1 MSVTYAI
8 RRPRAIST
16 QRTTWGQ
23 QLRQNWRSS
32 IYQLKLCG
40 LLIIILVAVG
50 VTFYRVVVQLN
61 LCESLLQ
68 IVWTISTMGGMV
80 DDTAMHKPLAQWF
93 SIFFIITIL
102 VVVLWGVSLLIEATV
117 RGEFVY
123 YWGVRRME
131 RRIAQIKNHFII
143 CGFGRMG
150 QEIARQFK
158 QARCPFVVVEHN
170 PAQIPVLEAVEYLY
184 IQGDA
189 REDEHLQRAGVERAR
204 GLVAVASTDE
214 ENVYITLS
222 ARVLNPKIYIVTRCS
237 QASGE
242 GKLLRAGADRV
253 ISPYVIGGRRMA
265 QAVLQPSVV
274 DFLDTVI
281 HGEQM
286 ELVLEELTVRPRA
299 PICGKTLSDGFDLED
314 ELGVHVLGIMTSLGG
329 MLMRDVDAHVL
340 EEGDTLILLGEPSS
354 MQTAIT
360 RLAGDTRE
368 HAAVRKSLV

>member
-1 MSVTYAI
+1 MPDHSVEK
-8 RRPRAIST
+8 
-16 QRTTWGQ
+16 RTTWGQ

-32 IYQLKLCG
+32 IYQLKICG
-40 LLIIILVAVG
+40 LIFITLVAVG
-50 VTFYRVVVQLN
+50 VTFYRVFVHLN
-61 LCESLLQ
+61 LRQSLLQ
-68 IVWTISTMGGMV
+68 IVWTISTLGGAV
-80 DDTAMHKPLAQWF
+80 QSPRLHTPVAEWF

-102 VVVLWGVSLLIEATV
+102 IVALWGVSLLIEATV

-123 YWGVRRME
+123 YWGARRME
-131 RRIAQIKNHFII
+131 RRISQLKHHFVI

-150 QEIARQFK
+150 REIARQFK
-158 QARCPFVVVEHN
+158 QARHAFVVVEHN
-170 PAQIPVLEAVEYLY
+170 PAQIPLLEASDYLF

-189 REDEHLQRAGVERAR
+189 REDEHLLRAGIERAR
-204 GLVAVASTDE
+204 GLVAVASSDE

-286 ELVLEELTVRPRA
+286 ELVLEEVTIEATA
-299 PICGKTLSDGFDLED
+299 PLCGKVLGDSTDAED
-314 ELGVHVLGIMTSLGG
+314 ELGVHLLGIMTREGQ
-329 MLMRDVDAHVL
+329 MLMRDIGTRVL
-340 EEGDTLILLGEPSS
+340 AEGDTLILLGDPES
-354 MQTAIT
+354 MKTAILRIT
-360 RLAGDTRE
+360 GKAGE
-368 HAAVRKSLV
+368 SVGISQSLV